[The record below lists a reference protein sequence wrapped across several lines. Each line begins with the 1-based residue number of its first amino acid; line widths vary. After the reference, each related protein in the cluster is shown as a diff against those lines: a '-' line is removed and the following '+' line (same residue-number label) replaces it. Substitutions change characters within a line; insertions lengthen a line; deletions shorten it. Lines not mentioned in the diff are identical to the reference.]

1 MPVSKDHAY
10 HARQE
15 NTGRTDARREAQSI
29 GYDAPALAM
38 WLQMPPMLPATLSPG
53 TLSARGIITL
63 TGRGHG
69 VFMVAFFSKIPWASA
84 ALVAAVSLSCSSG
97 EQVVINE
104 RMFLREGETLVP
116 KGGGCLWTRLPSSGR
131 SSSGSAN
138 GDISVQEGAEG
149 DAFVVRVFS
158 GQQLLQSRSY
168 SAAWLRSGQ
177 VDEFD
182 VTTQTSALYLLR
194 YWGGTCAD
202 LDASSPGT

>member
-1 MPVSKDHAY
+1 
-10 HARQE
+10 
-15 NTGRTDARREAQSI
+15 
-29 GYDAPALAM
+29 
-38 WLQMPPMLPATLSPG
+38 
-53 TLSARGIITL
+53 
-63 TGRGHG
+63 
-69 VFMVAFFSKIPWASA
+69 MVTFFSTISWATA

-97 EQVVINE
+97 EQVVINQ

-116 KGGGCLWTRLPSSGR
+116 KGGGCLWMRLPSSGR
-131 SSSGSAN
+131 ASSGSAN

-168 SAAWLRSGQ
+168 DASWLRSGQ

-182 VTTQTSALYLLR
+182 VTTQASALYLLR

-202 LDASSPGT
+202 LDASSPGAAF